1 MCVGSWRGGGGGGR
15 GEVTK
20 VEPVRRARTTYFG
33 LTARPPFK
41 VVSKGDDLGVIAV
54 CGHVARVR
62 VGAKRPRSVADLV
75 ITSPT
80 MAASAPFILT
90 RLSLK

>member
-1 MCVGSWRGGGGGGR
+1 M
-15 GEVTK
+15 TK

-62 VGAKRPRSVADLV
+62 VGVKRPRSVADH
-75 ITSPT
+75 ITNDGRERAIHT
-80 MAASAPFILT
+80 LT
-90 RLSLK
+90 RLSLKLVPVEHSHYR